1 MITPT
6 TIRSKRIAGAIA
18 GQVVCIKLGITRT
31 RLSDIERGY
40 IKPDGE
46 ELQRIDSALDQL
58 IAAKETLRQTA
69 IALGWPALEA
79 VR

>member
-1 MITPT
+1 MVTPK
-6 TIRSKRIAGAIA
+6 TIRSKRIAGDIA
-18 GQVVCIKLGITRT
+18 GQVLCVKLGITRT

-40 IKPDGE
+40 LKPADE

-58 IAAKETLRQTA
+58 LAAKETLRQTA
-69 IALGWPALEA
+69 VALGWPTEV